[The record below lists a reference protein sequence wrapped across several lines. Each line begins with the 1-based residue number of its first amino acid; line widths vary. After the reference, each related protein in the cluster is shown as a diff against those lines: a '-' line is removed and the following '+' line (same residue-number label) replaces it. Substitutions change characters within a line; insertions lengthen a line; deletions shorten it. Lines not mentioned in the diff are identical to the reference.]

1 MYLNKMRGTSAI
13 LSKNLYKYLVGD
25 VIFNDNIN
33 RFWRVSDLIFS
44 PEAQTLLGPEK
55 VRYL

>member
-1 MYLNKMRGTSAI
+1 MRGTSAI

-25 VIFNDNIN
+25 VIFNENIN
-33 RFWRVSDLIFS
+33 RFWRVSELIFS